1 MPKMHPHAE
10 ATYRVLA
17 RDDGSFDIEV
27 TIPDTHPTRISPF
40 KTERDAEAWI
50 AEHQRRVQEQSTMG
64 GGRFG
69 RSTGRA
75 GR

>member
-10 ATYRVLA
+10 ATYRVLP

-50 AEHQRRVQEQSTMG
+50 ADHQRRVQEHATS

-69 RSTGRA
+69 RSTG
-75 GR
+75 GRGR